1 MAASHS
7 SIVSYS
13 LLVSYSLASMVG
25 SDGALVQAANGDGR
39 SLLTAPSTIGSDGT
53 LAQTVSAN
61 GGGRN
66 GGVSMGSEYSSAA
79 S

>member
-39 SLLTAPSTIGSDGT
+39 SLLGDRERLAAAPPV
-53 LAQTVSAN
+53 LK
-61 GGGRN
+61 
-66 GGVSMGSEYSSAA
+66 
-79 S
+79 

>member
-13 LLVSYSLASMVG
+13 LLVSCPLA
-25 SDGALVQAANGDGR
+25 
-39 SLLTAPSTIGSDGT
+39 STIGSDGT
-53 LAQTVSAN
+53 LVQAANGDDRSLLTAASTIGSDGPLAQMASAN